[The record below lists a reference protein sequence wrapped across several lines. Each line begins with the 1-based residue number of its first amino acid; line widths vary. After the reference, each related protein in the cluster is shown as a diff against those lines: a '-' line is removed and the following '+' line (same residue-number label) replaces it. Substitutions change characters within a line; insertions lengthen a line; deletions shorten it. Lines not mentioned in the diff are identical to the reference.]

1 MLGTDILR
9 VKSKPSTTQ
18 MTNEQAIKYINKKF
32 GDDNMY
38 YNTARTFACEDIIK
52 MDIEEYLKT
61 PLSELLDSFIDNVD
75 ILNDLYFDEV
85 EFSDENISAIQAAR
99 TVAARTRAAMV
110 SMTIYCNIY
119 TELQRNNKQ
128 KWKKDYTSYNRNSLS
143 KK

>member
-1 MLGTDILR
+1 
-9 VKSKPSTTQ
+9 

-85 EFSDENISAIQAAR
+85 QFSDENISAIQAAR

-110 SMTIYCNIY
+110 SMSIYCNIY
-119 TELQRNNKQ
+119 TELKQKNKQ
-128 KWKKDYTSYNRNSLS
+128 TWEKYHTRSNQSSLS